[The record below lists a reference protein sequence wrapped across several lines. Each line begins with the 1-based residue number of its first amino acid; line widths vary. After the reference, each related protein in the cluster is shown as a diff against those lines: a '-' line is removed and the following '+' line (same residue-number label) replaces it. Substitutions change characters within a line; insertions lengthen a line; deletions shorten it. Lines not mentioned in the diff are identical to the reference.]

1 MNKGFMMR
9 FDIKT
14 PPLFFILLFLCQ
26 TTFSQKFN
34 TTTIAPENLNSDTI
48 KNRMDRLNKKTPLDI
63 FLSSDVEKLIK
74 KYLKNRTDFYAKNKD
89 KINL

>member
-1 MNKGFMMR
+1 MI

-14 PPLFFILLFLCQ
+14 PSLFIIVFFLCQ

-34 TTTIAPENLNSDTI
+34 TTPIAPENLNSDTI
-48 KNRMDRLNKKTPLDI
+48 KNRIDRLNKKTPLDI

-74 KYLKNRTDFYAKNKD
+74 
-89 KINL
+89 